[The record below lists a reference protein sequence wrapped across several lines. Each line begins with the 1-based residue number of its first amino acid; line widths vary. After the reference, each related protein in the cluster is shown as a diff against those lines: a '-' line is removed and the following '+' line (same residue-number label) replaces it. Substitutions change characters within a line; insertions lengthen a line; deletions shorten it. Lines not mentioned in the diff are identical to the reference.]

1 MCLRT
6 ICSVF
11 FIAAFSVLTINA
23 QENYEVRQI
32 KFKGNKTLEED
43 YLLENM
49 ALKEVSYIEKLILK
63 KEPFLFNRE
72 LIDLDMI
79 RLQRIYQSEGF
90 IAVESAIDSLI
101 INEKKKKIKLRIEV
115 EEGQPVLVDS
125 VGIRYNEEK
134 PDINIDSLHQKIF
147 KYLELKKGARFIDK
161 EINNDVQII
170 QDAYMNMG
178 YAYVKVDYDLNLRPE
193 KFETDIF
200 YIVKPG
206 PVCYVGATT
215 IEGNKNVSDKL
226 IRKQIKHKEGEVYD
240 KSKLSDTREN
250 LYYLQ
255 LFRVVSVLPQKND
268 TARKSIIP
276 VKIYIEEAPRLS
288 ARFGAGYGTE
298 DKLRGFLDLNYRG
311 LFGSAS
317 RLNLYAK
324 HSSLEPYLVSL
335 RWIQPQLFATK
346 TTLTLNPYIGRKSEP
361 GYDTRTFGINV
372 PVSYRFNSNLIST
385 VSYYLENVKQTLE
398 EGDQE
403 LLDRNSDKFPYNKS
417 GILTSAVFNSSDP
430 KFSPDHGM
438 QVSLG
443 LKLNGYLFGGNFS
456 YTRLWADVRNYQK
469 VGSVVL
475 ALRGMVGGIKSADSD
490 DFIPVEDRFYSGGSN
505 SIRGWA
511 RARLGPTRESG
522 TPIGG
527 NSIVEANVEARY
539 HLFWRLSTVLF
550 VEAGNVWTG
559 SYRYE
564 LGNLNYAAG
573 TGLRVDTPIGPVR
586 FDVGF
591 PVWNQKRSAQFFIS
605 VGQAF

>member
-6 ICSVF
+6 IYSIF
-11 FIAAFSVLTINA
+11 FIAAFSILTINA

-32 KFKGNKTLEED
+32 KFKGNKTLDED
-43 YLLENM
+43 YLLESM
-49 ALKEVSYIEKLILK
+49 ALKEVSYIEKLIFK

-101 INEKKKKIKLRIEV
+101 INEKKKKIKIRIEV

-125 VGIRYNEEK
+125 VGISYAEEK

-206 PVCYVGATT
+206 PVCYVGATI

-226 IRKQIKHKEGEVYD
+226 IQKQIKYKEGQVYD

-268 TARKSIIP
+268 TARNSIIP

-311 LFGSAS
+311 VFSSAS

-324 HSSLEPYLVSL
+324 HSSLEPYMVSL

-490 DFIPVEDRFYSGGSN
+490 AFIPVEDRFYSGGSN

-527 NSIVEANVEARY
+527 NSIVEVNVEARY

-550 VEAGNVWTG
+550 VEAGNVWTD

>member
-1 MCLRT
+1 MWLRK
-6 ICSVF
+6 IYSVF
-11 FIAAFSVLTINA
+11 LIVVLSVLTAKA

-32 KFKGNKTLEED
+32 KFKGNKTLEKD

-49 ALKEVSYIEKLILK
+49 ALKEVSYIEKLIFK

-101 INEKKKKIKLRIEV
+101 INEKKKKVKLRIEV
-115 EEGQPVLVDS
+115 DEGQPVLVDS

-134 PDINIDSLHQKIF
+134 PDINLDSLHNKIF
-147 KYLELKKGARFIDK
+147 KNIALKKGARFIDA
-161 EINNDVQII
+161 EIINDIQII

-178 YAYVKVDYDLNLRPE
+178 YAYVKVDYDLNLKPE
-193 KFETDIF
+193 EFITDIF

-206 PVCYVGATT
+206 PVCYVGETI

-226 IRKQIKHKEGEVYD
+226 IKKQVKYEEGQVYD

-268 TARKSIIP
+268 TARNSVIP

-298 DKLRGFLDLNYRG
+298 DKLRGFLDANLRG
-311 LFGSAS
+311 FLGGAR

-324 HSSLEPYLVSL
+324 HSALEPYLVSL

-372 PVSYRFNSNLIST
+372 PVSYRFNSRLIST
-385 VSYYLENVKQTLE
+385 VSYYLENVEQTVE

-403 LLDRNSDKFPYNKS
+403 MLDRTSDKFPYNKS
-417 GILTSAVFNSSDP
+417 GILTSAVFDNSDP

-438 QVSLG
+438 HISLG
-443 LKLNGYLFGGNFS
+443 LKANGYFFGGNFS

-469 VGSVVL
+469 LGSVVL
-475 ALRGMVGGIKSADSD
+475 ALRGMVGGIKSADAD
-490 DFIPVEDRFYSGGSN
+490 GFIPVEDRFYSGGSN
-505 SIRGWA
+505 SIRGWQ
-511 RARLGPTRESG
+511 RAQLGPKRESG
-522 TPIGG
+522 TPLGG
-527 NSIVEANVEARY
+527 NSVVEANVEARY

-550 VEAGNVWTG
+550 VEGGNVWTE
-559 SYRYE
+559 SYNYQ
-564 LGNLNYAAG
+564 LGDLNYAVG

-591 PVWNQKRSAQFFIS
+591 PVWNQKRSTQFFIS